1 MFDDFE
7 IIHRYTRAEAIADG
21 VLVDATAMAKE
32 AGFRYP
38 VALTQAVWEKYVKVP
53 PGVEAQDEAGRL
65 WDVLWMLRY
74 AIDRSQSD
82 DTLLFQLH
90 VRNNNAAPALVTLKA
105 VCHADDDGQPCLT
118 ILLPDED

>member
-21 VLVDATAMAKE
+21 VLVDVTAMARE

-38 VALTQAVWEKYVKVP
+38 VALTQAVWEKYVRVP
-53 PGVEAQDEAGRL
+53 PGIEAQDEAGRL

-74 AIDRSQSD
+74 AIGRSQSD
-82 DTLLFQLH
+82 DALLFQLH
-90 VRNNNAAPALVTLKA
+90 VRNSNSAPELVTLRA
-105 VCHADDDGQPCLT
+105 LCHADDDGQPCLT
-118 ILLPDED
+118 ILMPTED